1 MLKWYC
7 DKTYTKMP
15 ETSTCEEFEIVA
27 IEDYKEEFEILEKTY
42 FSEPFWGKV
51 VNKN

>member
-1 MLKWYC
+1 
-7 DKTYTKMP
+7 MP
-15 ETSTCEEFEIVA
+15 TNEEFVIIEYKEYKEYKEYQEEFEFI
-27 IEDYKEEFEILEKTY
+27 EKTY